1 MVTEILIII
10 VVFLMTLSLIKRVGA
25 RNLPPGPWGLPLVGM
40 LPFVGNDPAKI
51 YMEMAEKYGD
61 VFSIR
66 LGGRLFVV
74 LNGYDAVR
82 EAFVKNGDVFS
93 GRPFESRTLVHGQNI
108 VGRPADYEWKM
119 RRKLFQVSFRRCGV
133 LKDNGM
139 IERLIHEELGHI
151 CLLIEN
157 HNGQTIS
164 DFKRTII
171 HKCVLNINTMILI
184 GNRYDYDSEMFLNLS
199 KEHENV
205 SNHFDHHYLL
215 NYFPFLLH
223 FPFIRQTIQKAQD
236 HFNMLTSKYIMD
248 HKQTSSYP
256 RSRDVL
262 DIVISKTVDS
272 DADVDVDGETKFS
285 FTDSTLAAQ
294 VANVLRVGASTTTG
308 VLAWM
313 FLYMAH
319 YQEVQKLVQE
329 ELDQALDDDT
339 EWIATSQRKQLPY
352 TVACMNEIMRHKTFT
367 PLGLRHAT
375 STNVRFRGFDI
386 SEKTTVVANMYS
398 VHNDERYWTNPHTF
412 NPSRWIEDGELVK
425 QNAFVPFSLGPRFCM
440 AKQLAEHELFLI
452 FANLMRRFTF
462 LSPEGANDKEMFES
476 VNEGITIVPASC
488 SLRAMGRECAT
499 TK

>member
-25 RNLPPGPWGLPLVGM
+25 GNHPPGPWGLPLVGM
-40 LPFVGNDPAKI
+40 LPFVGKDPAKI

-93 GRPFESRTLVHGQNI
+93 GRPFESRTLVHGQNLI
-108 VGRPADYEWKM
+108 ARQADYEWKM
-119 RRKLFQVSFRRCGV
+119 RRKLFQVSFRRFGV
-133 LKDNGM
+133 LKDNGV
-139 IERLIHEELGHI
+139 IECLIHKELGHI
-151 CLLIEN
+151 CQLIES

-164 DFKRTII
+164 DFMRTII
-171 HKCVLNINTMILI
+171 HKCVFNINTMILI
-184 GNRYDYDSEMFLNLS
+184 GNRYDYDSELFLNLS
-199 KEHENV
+199 KESENV
-205 SNHFDHHYLL
+205 SKHFDHHYLL

-223 FPFIRQTIQKAQD
+223 FPLIRKTKQKAQD
-236 HFNMLTSKYIMD
+236 YFIMLASKYIID

-256 RSRDVL
+256 RDVL
-262 DIVISKTVDS
+262 DIFLSKTVDS
-272 DADVDVDGETKFS
+272 DADVNGETKFS

-294 VANVLRVGASTTTG
+294 FANVLRVGASTTTG

-329 ELDQALDDDT
+329 ELDQAQDDDT
-339 EWIATSQRKQLPY
+339 EWISTSQRKQLPY
-352 TVACMNEIMRHKTFT
+352 TVACMNEIMRHKTFA

-386 SEKTTVVANMYS
+386 SEKTTVIANMYS
-398 VHNDERYWTNPHTF
+398 VHNDERYWTNPHKF
-412 NPSRWIEDGELVK
+412 DPSRWIEDGELVK
-425 QNAFVPFSLGPRFCM
+425 RNAFVPFSLGPRFCM

-462 LSPEGANDKEMFES
+462 LSPEGANEKEMFES
-476 VNEGITIVPASC
+476 VNDGVTIIPASS
-488 SLRAMGRECAT
+488 SLRAVGRKCT
-499 TK
+499 TTNK